1 MSSKTKPT
9 KGGSRPT
16 TTGTAKDQA
25 PNPEFFQQMLYQY
38 EAELKTEEDPVRI
51 KEISRHIRNL
61 KAIINCLRSR
71 K

>member
-1 MSSKTKPT
+1 MTTKKSKD
-9 KGGSRPT
+9 GSRPT
-16 TTGTAKDQA
+16 TSGTAKDRT
-25 PNPEFFQQMLYQY
+25 PDPSFFQQQLYQY
-38 EAELKTEEDPVRI
+38 EADLKTEEDPVRI